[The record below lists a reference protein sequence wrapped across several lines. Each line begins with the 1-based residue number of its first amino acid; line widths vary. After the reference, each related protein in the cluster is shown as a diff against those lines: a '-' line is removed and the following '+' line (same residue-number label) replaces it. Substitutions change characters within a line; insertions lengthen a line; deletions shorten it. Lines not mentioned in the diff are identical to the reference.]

1 MNAVNRFL
9 RYVRYDTQSAMDTG
23 TTPST
28 AKQKVLG
35 AALAEE
41 LAELGLYNAH
51 MDQYGYVYGWLPATA
66 GCEGIP
72 CVGLIAH
79 MDTSPAVSGA
89 DVKAK
94 IVRYDGGDFCLNK
107 ATNEWLR
114 ETDHDSLPKY
124 RG

>member
-41 LAELGLYNAH
+41 LAELGLQALLAVG
-51 MDQYGYVYGWLPATA
+51 DSSGPYGPVRL
-66 GCEGIP
+66 
-72 CVGLIAH
+72 CVRLAPRH
-79 MDTSPAVSGA
+79 RRV
-89 DVKAK
+89 
-94 IVRYDGGDFCLNK
+94 
-107 ATNEWLR
+107 
-114 ETDHDSLPKY
+114 
-124 RG
+124 

>member
-51 MDQYGYVYGWLPATA
+51 MDQYGYVYGCSPPPPGARA
-66 GCEGIP
+66 
-72 CVGLIAH
+72 
-79 MDTSPAVSGA
+79 SPAWG
-89 DVKAK
+89 
-94 IVRYDGGDFCLNK
+94 
-107 ATNEWLR
+107 
-114 ETDHDSLPKY
+114 SLPTWTPPPPSPG
-124 RG
+124 RT

>member
-41 LAELGLYNAH
+41 LAELGL
-51 MDQYGYVYGWLPATA
+51 
-66 GCEGIP
+66 
-72 CVGLIAH
+72 
-79 MDTSPAVSGA
+79 
-89 DVKAK
+89 
-94 IVRYDGGDFCLNK
+94 
-107 ATNEWLR
+107 
-114 ETDHDSLPKY
+114 
-124 RG
+124 